1 MPSRPLPLLAV
12 GLAATTLVLVLLNAF
27 LAFRNQGMEA
37 EVQQR
42 QLIINQSLQLS
53 QVSNVLLQLLGQTVI
68 NTKDP
73 AIQSLLSEFG
83 ITVTES
89 PTAPAVPAMPS
100 ITNTP

>member
-27 LAFRNQGMEA
+27 LVFRNQGMEA
-37 EVQQR
+37 EIQQR
-42 QLIINQSLQLS
+42 QLIINQSLQLG

-83 ITVTES
+83 IPVTEYS
-89 PTAPAVPAMPS
+89 TAPAIPATPSMP
-100 ITNTP
+100 NTP